1 MSNLNVTG
9 VKPALFGSAMTYLYQ
24 DFNVI
29 PILGDLDLNRPKQA
43 AVDWKIYQ
51 QKRVNPRHLDLWFNR
66 ENFGGLAIVT
76 GQISRLMVL
85 DFDDETL
92 LEKFKSEF
100 PHLLKTRTVL
110 SAGRGLPHFY
120 YRLPVGVQV
129 PSRRTIGLDLQAEGR
144 YIIAPPTVIDN
155 QAYTIQRGGQAE
167 TLKTEQISAILR
179 FVDDTSPNS
188 HSVPEM
194 PQKSSD
200 TPSAQIMMTPADAQ
214 AYYKHKVHLGRNE
227 SLFRTSCYLRDVG
240 WLQTD
245 VERWLIQ
252 THVDQPPQSQHRQE
266 SAQQRRREALGTIQS
281 AFSRPS
287 RKITSQDSDSKETL
301 PNSIREYLLQNKQ
314 TALVRVLDGLLM
326 VGMTQGQLVTERDI
340 VEGLQNQVGRYSV
353 LKALSATYEDGSC
366 IFSEINEQI
375 PSPQPPSHT
384 TVASANAGE
393 SNNKCL
399 LFRGTA
405 SNKNQRGRP
414 PKTYQV
420 PFITTICEKFGLK
433 MTKSDPITKSDLQSP
448 KRYRQALEREFIK
461 RRPGLYPRKWLA
473 KRLGISKRTSR
484 RDHAEMETKQRPMY
498 FRQVI
503 TWENLGHVPEEG
515 DYGIF
520 LHDETGKRYPANRQL
535 AKSLLANHRQ
545 VSLLRQDVN
554 YYWHPDTPVSPSIA
568 TGIHPKSLQ
577 IAPKTTISTPA
588 KVLTDKMVKLPQK
601 PKLEA
606 VAIEQQPIPQV
617 KNTIPLSTYKNA
629 VQSEQKKVKP
639 KRFYRKELPNWDDE
653 SLAKRLYK
661 KILSKSS
668 DNQVT
673 MSLMTARRLV
683 HQYGVKLVRSLIQV
697 FSWRD
702 NIENYAG
709 FAVVWLRSEAKRAEF
724 EQLMKNSGN
733 HRQYATNPL

>member
-43 AVDWKIYQ
+43 GIDWKAYQ

-66 ENFGGLAIVT
+66 QNFGGIAIVT

-85 DFDDETL
+85 DFDDEFL
-92 LEKFKSEF
+92 LERFKETF
-100 PHLLKTRTVL
+100 PRLLNTRTVL

-120 YRLPVGVQV
+120 YRLPVGIQV
-129 PSRRTIGLDLQAEGR
+129 PSRRTAGLDLQAEGR
-144 YIIAPPTVIDN
+144 YVIAPPTVIDN
-155 QAYTIQRGGQAE
+155 KAYTIQRGGQAQ
-167 TLKTEQISAILR
+167 TLKTEQIRAILQ
-179 FVDDTSPNS
+179 FMDNVSPTS
-188 HSVPEM
+188 HSVPKT
-194 PQKSSD
+194 PQKSAE
-200 TPSAQIMMTPADAQ
+200 TPSAKIMMTPADAQ

-266 SAQQRRREALGTIQS
+266 SAQQRRREAQVTIQS
-281 AFSRPS
+281 AFSRPP
-287 RKITSQDSDSKETL
+287 RKITTQDSDSKETL
-301 PNSIREYLLQNKQ
+301 PNSIREYLLQDKQ

-326 VGMTQGQLVTERDI
+326 IGMTQGQLMTERDI
-340 VEGLQNQVGRYSV
+340 VEALENHVGRYSI
-353 LKALSATYEDGSC
+353 LKALSATYDDGSC
-366 IFSEINEQI
+366 VFSQI
-375 PSPQPPSHT
+375 KQGNPSPQPPSHT
-384 TVASANAGE
+384 DVASAIAGE

-399 LFRGTA
+399 LFRGTEP
-405 SNKNQRGRP
+405 NKIQRGRR

-420 PFITTICEKFGLK
+420 PFISTICEKFGLK
-433 MTKSDPITKSDLQSP
+433 MTKSDPITKADLQSP

-484 RDHAEMETKQRPMY
+484 RDYAEMETKQRPMY
-498 FRQVI
+498 FRQII
-503 TWENLGHVPEEG
+503 TWDNLAYVPEEG

-520 LHDETGKRYPANRQL
+520 LQDETGKRYPANRQL
-535 AKSLLANHRQ
+535 AKSLLANHRHIC
-545 VSLLRQDVN
+545 LMRQDVN

-568 TGIHPKSLQ
+568 MGIHPKSPE
-577 IAPKTTISTPA
+577 IAPKTIISAPTQVVA
-588 KVLTDKMVKLPQK
+588 DKVVKLPQK

-606 VAIEQQPIPQV
+606 AAIEQQATVQT
-617 KNTIPLSTYKNA
+617 KNIIPLSTYKNKS
-629 VQSEQKKVKP
+629 QSEQKKVES

-661 KILSKSS
+661 KILSKSADS
-668 DNQVT
+668 QVA
-673 MSLMTARRLV
+673 MSIMTARRLV

-697 FSWRD
+697 FAWRD

-724 EQLMKNSGN
+724 EQLVQNSW
-733 HRQYATNPL
+733 

>member
-9 VKPALFGSAMTYLYQ
+9 VKPALFGSALTYLYQ
-24 DFNVI
+24 DFNII
-29 PILGDLDLNRPKQA
+29 PILGDSDLSRPKQA
-43 AVDWKIYQ
+43 GVDWKVYQ

-92 LEKFKSEF
+92 LEKFKNEF
-100 PHLLKTRTVL
+100 PHLLKTRIVL

-129 PSRRTIGLDLQAEGR
+129 PSRHTTGLDLQAEGR

-155 QAYTIQRGGQAE
+155 QAYTIQRGGQAQ

-179 FVDDTSPNS
+179 FMDDISPSS
-188 HSVPEM
+188 HSVPEV

-200 TPSAQIMMTPADAQ
+200 TPSAQIMITHADAQ

-245 VERWLIQ
+245 VERCLIQ
-252 THVDQPPQSQHRQE
+252 IHIDQAPQSQHRQE
-266 SAQQRRREALGTIQS
+266 SIQQRRREALATIQS
-281 AFSRPS
+281 AFSRPP
-287 RKITSQDSDSKETL
+287 RKITTQDSDSKQTL

-326 VGMTQGQLVTERDI
+326 IGMTQGQVVTEREI
-340 VEGLQNQVGRYSV
+340 VEGLQHQVGRYSI
-353 LKALSATYEDGSC
+353 LKALSATYEDGTC
-366 IFSEINEQI
+366 IFSQI
-375 PSPQPPSHT
+375 DKQLPSPQPPSHT
-384 TVASANAGE
+384 TVASAIAGE

-399 LFRGTA
+399 LFRGTT

-433 MTKSDPITKSDLQSP
+433 MTKSDPITKADLQSP

-461 RRPGLYPRKWLA
+461 RRPGLYPRQWLA
-473 KRLGISKRTSR
+473 KRLGISKRTSQ

-515 DYGIF
+515 ENGIF
-520 LHDETGKRYPANRQL
+520 LQDETGKRYPANRQL

-545 VSLLRQDVN
+545 VCLMRQDVN

-568 TGIHPKSLQ
+568 MGIHPKSAQ
-577 IAPKTTISTPA
+577 IAS
-588 KVLTDKMVKLPQK
+588 KMNFPVPIELAPVKHQKLPQK
-601 PKLEA
+601 QVLETETQDVQKA
-606 VAIEQQPIPQV
+606 GAEQNIVQ
-617 KNTIPLSTYKNA
+617 LSTYNKKA
-629 VQSEQKKVKP
+629 QSEQKQP
-639 KRFYRKELPNWDDE
+639 ESKRFYRKELPNWDDE

-668 DNQVT
+668 ENQVT
-673 MSLMTARRLV
+673 MSIMTARRLV
-683 HQYGVKLVRSLIQV
+683 HQYGVSLVRSLIQV
-697 FSWRD
+697 FTWRD

-724 EQLMKNSGN
+724 EQLMKSSG
-733 HRQYATNPL
+733 